1 MWWKRVPS
9 HVEKGQFAEALADI
23 EKYTPEDTPWDL
35 AYVFGRFGHLA
46 EAKRA
51 LEKVEQLNH
60 RQSVD
65 PAAFAWAHVGM
76 GNKDQAFA
84 WLQRAYLRHS
94 NILTTLKV
102 EPGFDS
108 LRSDPRFQEMMRRVG
123 LVR

>member
-1 MWWKRVPS
+1 LGACLPS
-9 HVEKGQFAEALADI
+9 SKFVQSSARLNC
-23 EKYTPEDTPWDL
+23 
-35 AYVFGRFGHLA
+35 VFGRFGHLA

-51 LEKVEQLNH
+51 LEKVEQLNR

-65 PAAFAWAHVGM
+65 PAAFALAHVGM